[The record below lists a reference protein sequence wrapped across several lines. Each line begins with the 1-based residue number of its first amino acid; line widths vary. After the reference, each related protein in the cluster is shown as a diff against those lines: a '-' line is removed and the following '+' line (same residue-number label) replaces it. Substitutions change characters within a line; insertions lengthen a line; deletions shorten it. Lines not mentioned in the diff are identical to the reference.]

1 SYILSLIMHPDL
13 SVDPSS
19 TSHWDLNNLCIIVAL
34 CTRSSSEE
42 QEFLYT
48 YTNAYLAWNT
58 LKSRHEKVGPIAQ
71 ILLIQQALTV
81 HYRHSECLATTSTHL
96 SNVVRCI
103 YAIGLPKEDDF
114 LTIMMLN
121 AMTDDLP
128 HVRNHIA
135 DALSTSAT
143 QTSSI
148 YGPANIR
155 ARLDVEQQL

>member
-1 SYILSLIMHPDL
+1 YILGLIMRPDP
-13 SVDPSS
+13 SVNPSS
-19 TSHWDLNNLCIIVAL
+19 TSHWDLNNLCIIAAL
-34 CTRSSSEE
+34 RTHSSSEE
-42 QEFLYT
+42 QEFLCT

-58 LKSRHEKVGPIAQ
+58 LKSCHEKVGPIAQ

-81 HYRHSECLATTSTHL
+81 RYRRSERLATTSTQL
-96 SNVVRCI
+96 SDVVRHI

-128 HVRNHIA
+128 HVHNHIA

-148 YGPANIR
+148 YGPANIC
-155 ARLDVEQQL
+155 AHLDIEQQ